1 MLPSFATIPDLADVL
16 DAVLRGRRSI
26 RSYEDRPVPP
36 DVLERVLD
44 AARHAPSPHHSVPW
58 RFAVLVGSEAKQRLA
73 EAMGER
79 WRADLAGD
87 GVPAEQVEAE
97 VAKSHRRLTRSPV
110 VLVGC
115 LYLDP
120 LDAYPDPARQRA
132 EEFMAAHSL
141 GTALQNVMLAAHANG
156 LASCWMCAPVFCPEV
171 VRDAVGLDRALIPH
185 ALITI
190 GYAGKTPPERERP
203 ALDQIVALRA

>member
-1 MLPSFATIPDLADVL
+1 MNAISMPDLADAL

-26 RSYEDRPVPP
+26 RSYEERPVPP

-58 RFAVLVGSEAKQRLA
+58 RFAVLVGQDAKEQLA
-73 EAMGER
+73 VAMGER
-79 WRADLAGD
+79 WRADLAGG
-87 GVPAEQVEAE
+87 GVPPEQVEAE
-97 VAKSHRRLTRSPV
+97 VAKSHRRLTRAPV

-120 LDAYPDPARQRA
+120 LDEYPDPARRRA
-132 EEFMAAHSL
+132 EELMAAHSL

-171 VRDAVGLDRALIPH
+171 VRDAVGLDDALIPH
-185 ALITI
+185 ALITL
-190 GYAGKTPPERERP
+190 GYAAKAPPARERP
-203 ALDQIVALRA
+203 TLEQIVALRA